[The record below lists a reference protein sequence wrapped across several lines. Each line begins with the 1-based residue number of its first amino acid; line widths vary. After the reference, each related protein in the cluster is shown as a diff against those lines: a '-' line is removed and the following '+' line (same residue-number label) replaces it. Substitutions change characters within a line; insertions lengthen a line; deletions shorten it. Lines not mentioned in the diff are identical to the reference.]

1 MHLQTSWHAI
11 SGHKM
16 GMLIHSPPKT
26 IHKQLPILKKSSHLS
41 GTGLKNLESIWTYR
55 IGVSPASFPEV
66 PISRLRT
73 ASKIENITA
82 MKNRS
87 LPVIRCCA
95 ELKKD
100 AVPNWQEKSVFV
112 CRIWCSPMD
121 HTMNWQNAPINPRI
135 QWIPNPHGLEAV
147 WTMKLQ
153 CFFTC
158 KRGKLGKWPSRRNT
172 ELSRPQVWVNI

>member
-26 IHKQLPILKKSSHLS
+26 IHKRLPILKKSSHLS
-41 GTGLKNLESIWTYR
+41 GTGLFKIWNPGMDRSR
-55 IGVSPASFPEV
+55 IAQPPASFPEV
-66 PISRLRT
+66 SISRLRT

-87 LPVIRCCA
+87 SP
-95 ELKKD
+95 
-100 AVPNWQEKSVFV
+100 VPNSETFLMFPHGPHDEFLAECPKKQSAE
-112 CRIWCSPMD
+112 PMD
-121 HTMNWQNAPINPRI
+121 PKSARTWSRLNH
-135 QWIPNPHGLEAV
+135 V
-147 WTMKLQ
+147 FLQ

-172 ELSRPQVWVNI
+172 ELSPPQVWVNI